1 MGRPDIEKMERDR
14 DVEGLI
20 KALEHEHVTVR
31 FGAVAALVRIG
42 EPAIEPLIQAL
53 KDKSPFARKYACMQG
68 SQQ

>member
-53 KDKSPFARKYACMQG
+53 KDENRYDRSHACNWNEPV
-68 SQQ
+68 